1 MKIIKAI
8 QINYQLFTFLK
19 NEQSTHNVEKT
30 SRSTHNVEKRA
41 VHPQRRKNEQS
52 THNVEKRAG
61 PPTT

>member
-30 SRSTHNVEKRA
+30 SRSTHNVEKTSR
-41 VHPQRRKNEQS
+41 S

>member
-19 NEQSTHNVEKT
+19 SEQ
-30 SRSTHNVEKRA
+30 
-41 VHPQRRKNEQS
+41 VHPQRRKNEQVHPQRRKTS
-52 THNVEKRAG
+52 S